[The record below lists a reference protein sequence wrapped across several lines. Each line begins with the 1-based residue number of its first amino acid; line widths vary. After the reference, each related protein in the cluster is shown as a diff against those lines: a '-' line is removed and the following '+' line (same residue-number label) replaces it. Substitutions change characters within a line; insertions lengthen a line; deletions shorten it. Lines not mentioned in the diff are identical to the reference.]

1 MSEVK
6 VVNEK
11 AVASKA
17 EPAVTP
23 YDAFF
28 EPLFPVRS
36 FFGMSPFASMR
47 EFNREIDRMMGPNA
61 FGADVKAWTPTVDV
75 KRSNGNLEV
84 TAELPGLKKE
94 EVRVEMTED
103 ALVIHGER
111 KRENTEDREGFH
123 RYERSYGKFYRAIP
137 LPEGA
142 KREAVKAELGEGVL
156 KIIVPVA
163 EITKNTREVPVEHAA
178 AAAK

>member
-6 VVNEK
+6 VVNEN
-11 AVASKA
+11 AMARKA

-36 FFGMSPFASMR
+36 FFGMNPFMR
-47 EFNREIDRMMGPNA
+47 EFNREIDRMMGPNT
-61 FGADVKAWTPTVDV
+61 FGTDVRAWTPTVDV

-84 TAELPGLKKE
+84 TAELPGLKQE
-94 EVRVEMTED
+94 EVKVEMTAD

-111 KRENTEDREGFH
+111 KRENTEEREGFH
-123 RYERSYGKFYRAIP
+123 RYERSYGRFYRAIP

-178 AAAK
+178 TAAK